1 MAVHLPDCVKDVI
14 KQNMADDPAH
24 LALVRCREFTKWT
37 VRAEQ
42 LKERELDYKN
52 GLPKHMQLLLKNK
65 RLLLFKEMLD
75 AVDFPDKQLVS
86 DLSHGFG
93 ISGWQRKTG
102 VFPPRVKRPQFSL
115 GTLESLAKGLNR
127 ALLQQLDDDKD
138 DEDLIQRTWD
148 KTLEEVELGYIWQDD
163 GADPMNF
170 RFGLVQRAGK
180 LRVIDD
186 CSIGGF
192 KSTVGAV
199 EKYRVH
205 AMDESAAFLAYLVDL
220 EDGGLTVDG
229 LSGRTYD
236 LKHA

>member
-14 KQNMADDPAH
+14 KQNMADDPAQ
-24 LALVRCREFTKWT
+24 LALVRCRELTKWT

-102 VFPPRVKRPQFSL
+102 VFPPRV
-115 GTLESLAKGLNR
+115 ESLAKGFNR

-163 GADPMNF
+163 GADPMKF
-170 RFGLVQRAGK
+170 FLAKRFGLVQRAGK
-180 LRVIDD
+180 LIDD

-192 KSTVGAV
+192 NSTVGAV
-199 EKYRVH
+199 EKCRVH
-205 AMDESAAFLAYLVDL
+205 AMDECAAFLAYLVDL
-220 EDGGLTVDG
+220 EVGV
-229 LSGRTYD
+229 RTSHST
-236 LKHA
+236 LPQWFRI